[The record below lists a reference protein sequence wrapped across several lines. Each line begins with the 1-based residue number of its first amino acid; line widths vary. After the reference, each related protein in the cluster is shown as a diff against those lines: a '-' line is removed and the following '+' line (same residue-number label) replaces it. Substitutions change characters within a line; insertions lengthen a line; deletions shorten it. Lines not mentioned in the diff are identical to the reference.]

1 MSSPGAPILIVEDND
16 ETRYV
21 LERILAIKGYP
32 TTSVANAA
40 AALRTLREGKRASMI
55 ILDLHMPGMDGRAML
70 RELRADVRFAKIPV
84 VVFSGDAHEVPDV
97 TACVRK
103 GSDDPDVLL
112 SAIARCL
119 AS

>member
-1 MSSPGAPILIVEDND
+1 MFGAGHPILIVEDND

-21 LERILAIKGYP
+21 LERILAIKGYA
-32 TTSVANAA
+32 TTSVATAA
-40 AALRTLREGKRASMI
+40 AALRALREGKRVAMI
-55 ILDLHMPGMDGRAML
+55 ILDLHMPGMDGRTFL
-70 RELRADVRFAKIPV
+70 RELRSDVRFATMPV
-84 VVFSGDAHEVPDV
+84 VVFTGDATGVPDV

-112 SAIARCL
+112 NAIARCL